1 MGIIDEASAAP
12 RQLEAGLES
21 GLRTLSNSQTVT
33 FTQYTKSVL
42 STDGYVFWVKTTTTA
57 AFEGS
62 LHLGIEQSQDE
73 DQTIAVNHVVF
84 TSFDEISAFNTVGT
98 NTLWIGEWSTD
109 STTLKVVFNQTAPI
123 YQQAGLWHYSGDAVY
138 PALEAQLINSS
149 ADLPVGPI
157 VSNSLPLWLAQNSFA
172 PVYPSYLVSEN
183 LVPPY
188 IVVHIE
194 PGNTIPFGMAPLY
207 QWPGTQAGSNLYDLN
222 SSQLMRDTV
231 ELTLYGFTSQK
242 AIQYLSSLMDY
253 SLNTDYYGFCNSPAI
268 QDDKR
273 KQSEITALAM
283 KKRIV
288 ILASYYQNAADAVA
302 RRLILSAGFSS
313 ITTQ

>member
-1 MGIIDEASAAP
+1 MAIIDEAFTAP
-12 RQLEAGLES
+12 RQLEASLES

-42 STDGYVFWVKTTTTA
+42 SSDGYVFWVKTAITQT
-57 AFEGS
+57 FDGS
-62 LHLGIEQSQDE
+62 LHLGIDQVQEE
-73 DQTIAVNHVVF
+73 DQTIAVNHVLF
-84 TSFDEISAFNTVGT
+84 TSFDEISAFNTVGA
-98 NTLWIGEWSTD
+98 NTLWIGEWETD
-109 STTLKVVFNQTAPI
+109 NATLKIVFNRTAPI
-123 YQQAGLWHYSGDAVY
+123 YQQAGLWHYSGDTVY
-138 PALEAQLINSS
+138 PALESQLIDS
-149 ADLPVGPI
+149 AANLPTDQI
-157 VSNSLPLWLAQNSFA
+157 VSNSLPLWLSQNSFA

-188 IVVHIE
+188 VVVHID
-194 PGNTIPFGMAPLY
+194 PANTIPLGMAPLY
-207 QWPGTQAGSNLYDLN
+207 QWPGTSPSFNLYNLN

-231 ELTLYGFTSQK
+231 ELTLYGFSNQK

-253 SLNTDYYGFCNSPAI
+253 SLNTDYFGFCNSPAI
-268 QDDKR
+268 QDEKR
-273 KQSEITALAM
+273 TQSEIGVLAM

-288 ILASYYQNAADAVA
+288 IQATYYQNAVDAVA